1 MLEDQCTTPERRNM
15 TLKAYLFINVFL
27 DLVSH
32 WAQTIVAASSSE
44 HHKEMKNKFDLLDLY
59 YK

>member
-1 MLEDQCTTPERRNM
+1 MI
-15 TLKAYLFINVFL
+15 LKAYLFVNVFL

-32 WAQTIVAASSSE
+32 WAQTIVAAGSSE
-44 HHKEMKNKFDLLDLY
+44 HHKEMKNKFRLLDLY